1 MVQEFDFN
9 MMKISE
15 IIKRVTLICRSLHVV
30 RLDLFGSFATGTAT
44 SRSDV
49 DFVVYGEVDHEA
61 LEEAVEKIDTLW
73 KIDFFYYDE
82 IENKY
87 LLEDIKKY
95 GKQIY

>member
-15 IIKRVTLICRSLHVV
+15 IIKRVTQICRSLHVV

-49 DFVVYGEVDHEA
+49 DFVVYGEVDH
-61 LEEAVEKIDTLW
+61 IDTLR